1 MEQQVILKQ
10 QPPPDHMIHSKSHI
24 HDLLHN

>member
-10 QPPPDHMIHSKSHI
+10 QPPPYHMIHSKI
-24 HDLLHN
+24 RVHDLLHN